1 MTAQEYINFIWI
13 CEPKKGAIEVSDVIE
28 AMELYHKHKLE
39 EMKEFKNKYLRG
51 YGCQSCWS
59 DSHNCTCEN
68 DKDIIDNFVSRYIRE
83 GEKWMRDT
91 SFMKLQKK
99 RISRN

>member
-28 AMELYHKHKLE
+28 AMELYHEYKLE
-39 EMKEFKNKYLRG
+39 ELKGFKNEYLRK
-51 YGCQSCWS
+51 YGCQSCLS

-68 DKDIIDNFVSRYIRE
+68 DKDIIDKFVSLYL
-83 GEKWMRDT
+83 K
-91 SFMKLQKK
+91 Q
-99 RISRN
+99 N